1 MKKKIETIEIG
12 NREFDVKNHTYVM
25 GILNVTPDSFSDGGK
40 YDQLDRALF
49 HAQEMIDDGA
59 DIIDVGGE
67 STRPGYT
74 MISDEEEIE
83 RTVPVVEALKERF
96 DIPISIDTYKSKV
109 AKANIKGNRKSIFI
123 TAFMVILVI
132 SLTLI
137 SSYAVT
143 INRAVTDY
151 KNDIRARM
159 ITFSPID
166 NGAITDELKSKLM
179 SFDHVEDIY
188 ELKGIIN
195 QYMDVVDVSDENG
208 EYKDFYKGNEDLNCS
223 LNLYPLIGDEKM
235 DVMAG
240 KSLDESP
247 VYSCIIPSLFYPF
260 EYENTDSDLN
270 YIDGESLIGKTI
282 TVTPSNGDGLEVFY
296 NIDPELAMYENKTMY
311 LPAIEY
317 KLKVVGVYY
326 SEPTTKGYYNH
337 IFVSEDTGVQI
348 IQDAFDASIIDLN
361 DERSNAVHWY
371 KTPSLH
377 DHFIVV
383 DDYDNIVPL
392 CNELNEAGYFVFSD
406 PELGIQEETVKL
418 SKVFKIL
425 SAFMISASLI
435 LCVVILIQSTVL
447 SLFNRKGEI
456 GLLKAIGYKNS
467 QIFKCM
473 YFEQLIL
480 TIRGCAIGAVIS
492 ALVIAVMNF
501 MFNHDTY
508 INRLY
513 VVNWTDYLIFLAVSL
528 ALAVV
533 VPLICQL
540 ISLCKINKIQPKDA
554 MN

>member
-1 MKKKIETIEIG
+1 MKI
-12 NREFDVKNHTYVM
+12 KN
-25 GILNVTPDSFSDGGK
+25 INFL
-40 YDQLDRALF
+40 
-49 HAQEMIDDGA
+49 
-59 DIIDVGGE
+59 
-67 STRPGYT
+67 
-74 MISDEEEIE
+74 
-83 RTVPVVEALKERF
+83 
-96 DIPISIDTYKSKV
+96 

-166 NGAITDELKSKLM
+166 NGAVTDELKSKLM

-348 IQDAFDASIIDLN
+348 I
-361 DERSNAVHWY
+361 
-371 KTPSLH
+371 
-377 DHFIVV
+377 
-383 DDYDNIVPL
+383 
-392 CNELNEAGYFVFSD
+392 
-406 PELGIQEETVKL
+406 
-418 SKVFKIL
+418 
-425 SAFMISASLI
+425 
-435 LCVVILIQSTVL
+435 
-447 SLFNRKGEI
+447 
-456 GLLKAIGYKNS
+456 
-467 QIFKCM
+467 
-473 YFEQLIL
+473 
-480 TIRGCAIGAVIS
+480 
-492 ALVIAVMNF
+492 
-501 MFNHDTY
+501 
-508 INRLY
+508 
-513 VVNWTDYLIFLAVSL
+513 
-528 ALAVV
+528 
-533 VPLICQL
+533 
-540 ISLCKINKIQPKDA
+540 
-554 MN
+554 